1 MKRVLVYPAWKNSS
15 VEHNEIKKRRI
26 EERTEAFGGTLSVG
40 RSSARIVG
48 SVLFGRV
55 EGVKEGRTRA
65 AWQFPCHVSPTLGP
79 AYDSDFPSVGSL
91 PGPIGGP
98 FLLVIRRVSLARVA
112 RFLSSVDKRRRD
124 RFSAEGCHFQLVVGA
139 SEQTKCPRC
148 GHASEL
154 LSLLSLFLPLRQ
166 RETTRRRRAW
176 STVCMYVRARTDDS
190 RFHRVPRTFYGT
202 LLRESS
208 GNRDV
213 LALVQSHRQ
222 QEGVEPSGDRTW
234 LSCWRDTRFY
244 LSRLTLSRDQG
255 HELRGKNTISVKNA
269 TSIRKDAGLP
279 RSSWSRTSFVP
290 RSVKLG
296 GGARPPPASGNARA
310 CPNTPELRYISST
323 YGVGRLPPAFR
334 RPTQLDP
341 LCGFTFCWIYQC
353 TSIHGLLLLLAMCLR
368 VLRRVFAHLPS
379 LDKPYLF
386 KRTFFE
392 PV

>member
-1 MKRVLVYPAWKNSS
+1 M
-15 VEHNEIKKRRI
+15 
-26 EERTEAFGGTLSVG
+26 
-40 RSSARIVG
+40 
-48 SVLFGRV
+48 LFGRV

-98 FLLVIRRVSLARVA
+98 FLLVIRRVSLVRVA
-112 RFLSSVDKRRRD
+112 RFLLSVDKRRRD
-124 RFSAEGCHFQLVVGA
+124 RFSPEGCHFQLVLGA
-139 SEQTKCPRC
+139 SERAKCPRC
-148 GHASEL
+148 RHASEL
-154 LSLLSLFLPLRQ
+154 LFFLFFSLSDNERRQ
-166 RETTRRRRAW
+166 DVVEREAPI
-176 STVCMYVRARTDDS
+176 YVRARTDDS

-202 LLRESS
+202 LPRESS
-208 GNRDV
+208 GNRR
-213 LALVQSHRQ
+213 ACSRSIT

-234 LSCWRDTRFY
+234 LSWRDTRFY
-244 LSRLTLSRDQG
+244 LSRSTLSRDQG

>member
-234 LSCWRDTRFY
+234 LSRWPGFTYRDWRY
-244 LSRLTLSRDQG
+244 L
-255 HELRGKNTISVKNA
+255 A
-269 TSIRKDAGLP
+269 IRVTNYGEKTP
-279 RSSWSRTSFVP
+279 YRSRTQRAYVRMPDCLGRADRVRVSFHAAWNLAEVRGHHQLAGTHEP
-290 RSVKLG
+290 
-296 GGARPPPASGNARA
+296 ARIRPSSDISPLP
-310 CPNTPELRYISST
+310 TELA
-323 YGVGRLPPAFR
+323 GCLPPSVD
-334 RPTQLDP
+334 LH
-341 LCGFTFCWIYQC
+341 
-353 TSIHGLLLLLAMCLR
+353 S
-368 VLRRVFAHLPS
+368 
-379 LDKPYLF
+379 
-386 KRTFFE
+386 
-392 PV
+392 